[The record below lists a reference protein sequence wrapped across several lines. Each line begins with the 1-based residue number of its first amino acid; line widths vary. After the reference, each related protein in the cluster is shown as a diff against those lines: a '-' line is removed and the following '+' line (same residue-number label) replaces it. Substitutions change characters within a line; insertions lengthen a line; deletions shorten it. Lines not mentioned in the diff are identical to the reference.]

1 MSDLN
6 LTDKVSETI
15 TNIFKKTEVFEK
27 IENIQFYLN
36 SFVVISSI
44 IGITSIYINYC
55 NLDKIKCLEY
65 KIKET
70 EKILNY
76 NIKINRKQ
84 NQIIYNKLI
93 DELKKQVE
101 ISSKLISK
109 ITETQSFKPE
119 MISASTSITSFS
131 PLKITMP
138 IETDDIVNQND
149 DWVNQ
154 NDYKNN
160 NIDSDDELI
169 KECYD
174 SIPMNNAK
182 KYISLNWLFK

>member
-6 LTDKVSETI
+6 LTDKISETI

-27 IENIQFYLN
+27 IANIQFYLN
-36 SFVVISSI
+36 SFAVISSI

-55 NLDKIKCLEY
+55 NLDKIKCLED
-65 KIKET
+65 KIKIT
-70 EKILNY
+70 ENILKY

-84 NQIIYNKLI
+84 SQIIYNKLI
-93 DELKKQVE
+93 DEVKNQIE

-109 ITETQSFKPE
+109 IIETQSFKPE
-119 MISASTSITSFS
+119 MISASTSVTSFS
-131 PLKITMP
+131 PLKITIP
-138 IETDDIVNQND
+138 VETDNRINQND
-149 DWVNQ
+149 DLVNQ
-154 NDYKNN
+154 NDYNNN

-174 SIPMNNAK
+174 SIPMNNVK
-182 KYISLNWLFK
+182 KYTSLNWLFK